1 MAAVEEAEEE
11 VAAVQDK
18 HHEESRRK
26 LEPRNPRPK
35 ASVKAWIISVDM
47 GYGHQRAAYPL
58 KDIAFERILTA
69 NNDKIISIKERKLWE
84 NSRNIYETISR
95 IKSIPLIGS
104 FIFDI
109 YDKLQKISPFFP
121 FRDQSKP
128 SFATLRL
135 EKLIKKGFGK
145 SLVEYTS
152 KENIPIITTHPFPSL
167 MFDYNNKEVYSVVTD
182 TDINRAWVSDY
193 PKQSKIIFFAPCK
206 HVVMRLKQYRVQENK
221 IIETGFP
228 LPKENIGEHDEIV
241 KKDLL
246 SRLINL
252 DPTGIFFQK
261 YRGLLI
267 EQFGLTPNQKF
278 DDTARKKFKTHT
290 FTITYAIGGAGAQ
303 KEIATDIIQSLTEKI
318 ISREIILNIIVGVKL
333 DLRMY
338 FETAVKSFGLEENL
352 GQNINIIFALDKKT
366 LFATTNTILRT
377 TDILWTKPS
386 EMSFYTALGLPIIIA
401 PPIGDHENF
410 NKEWLEHLG
419 SGFVQKDPK
428 FTKEW
433 IYYWLQDGRLADA
446 AIHGFM
452 DAPRRGTYNI
462 EKFLTEKCLHEK
474 ENI

>member
-1 MAAVEEAEEE
+1 VEAAEAEAEE
-11 VAAVQDK
+11 VAAVPDK
-18 HHEESRRK
+18 NHSREK
-26 LEPRNPRPK
+26 KIQSKKN
-35 ASVKAWIISVDM
+35 VKAWVISVDM

-84 NSRNIYETISR
+84 RTRNFYEAISR
-95 IKSIPLIGS
+95 IKHIPIFGP
-104 FIFDI
+104 FIFNI
-109 YDKLQKISPFFP
+109 YDKLQQISPFFP
-121 FRDQSKP
+121 FRDQSRP
-128 SFATLRL
+128 NIAVLRL
-135 EKLIKKGFGK
+135 KKLIKKGFGK

-152 KENIPIITTHPFPSL
+152 KENIPIITTHPFPSM
-167 MFDYNNKEVYSVVTD
+167 MFDYNDKEVYSIVTD
-182 TDINRAWVSDY
+182 TDINRAWVSDT

-206 HVVMRLKQYRVQENK
+206 HVVLRLKQYGVPDDN

-252 DPTGIFFQK
+252 DPTGIFFEK
-261 YRGLLI
+261 YRGLII
-267 EQFGLTPNQKF
+267 EKFGLNKNQKF
-278 DDTARKKFKTHT
+278 EELRKKFRTHP
-290 FTITYAIGGAGAQ
+290 FTITYTIGGAGAQ
-303 KEIATDIIQSLTEKI
+303 KEIATEIMRSLNEKI
-318 ISREIILNIIVGVKL
+318 ISREIIVNIIVGVKL

-338 FETAVKSFGLEENL
+338 FENIAKSLGLEENL
-352 GQNINIIFALDKKT
+352 GQNMNIIFAFDKKT
-366 LFATTNTILRT
+366 LFATTNTILRN

-410 NKEWLEHLG
+410 NKEWLEHMG

-428 FTKEW
+428 FAKEW

-446 AIHGFM
+446 ALQGFM
-452 DAPRRGTYNI
+452 DAERRGTYNI
-462 EKFLTEKCLHEK
+462 EKYLSEKLAPSER
-474 ENI
+474 

>member
-1 MAAVEEAEEE
+1 MLNRNE
-11 VAAVQDK
+11 K
-18 HHEESRRK
+18 H
-26 LEPRNPRPK
+26 
-35 ASVKAWIISVDM
+35 VKAWIISVDM

-84 NSRNIYETISR
+84 NSRNFYEAISR
-95 IKSIPLIGS
+95 IKSIPIIGS
-104 FIFDI
+104 FLFNI
-109 YDKLQKISPFFP
+109 YDKLQQISPFFP

-128 SFATLRL
+128 NFASLRL

-145 SLVEYTS
+145 SLVDYTS

-167 MFDYNNKEVYSVVTD
+167 MFDYSNKRVYSVVTD
-182 TDINRAWVSDY
+182 TDINRAWVSDN
-193 PKQSKIIFFAPCK
+193 PKNSRIIFFAPCK
-206 HVVMRLKQYRVQENK
+206 HVVLRLKQYVVPENN

-246 SRLINL
+246 ARLVNL

-261 YRGLLI
+261 YKGLLI
-267 EQFGLTPNQKF
+267 EQFGLNKNKKF
-278 DDTARKKFKTHT
+278 DDINRKKFKNHT

-303 KEIATDIIQSLTEKI
+303 KEIATDIMSSLGEKI

-338 FETAVKSFGLEENL
+338 FENIAKSIGLEENL
-352 GQNINIIFALDKKT
+352 GQNINIIFAFDKKT
-366 LFATTNTILRT
+366 LFATTNTILRM

-419 SGFVQKDPK
+419 SGFVQEDPK
-428 FTKEW
+428 FAKEW

-446 AIHGFM
+446 AIHGYM

-462 EKFLTEKCLHEK
+462 EHYLMEK
-474 ENI
+474 EVINRS